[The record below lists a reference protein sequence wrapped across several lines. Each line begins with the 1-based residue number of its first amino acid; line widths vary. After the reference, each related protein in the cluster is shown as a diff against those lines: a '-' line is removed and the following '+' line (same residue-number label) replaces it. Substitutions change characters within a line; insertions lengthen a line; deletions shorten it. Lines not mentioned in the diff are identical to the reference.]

1 MASEQY
7 ILGVVGVNLAAFLA
21 DTSDLSTIRGGGLL
35 LLDGVDWIEA
45 HLKHIAPGST
55 TISRGASE
63 GLFLLP
69 VGADGAALRDQV
81 DAYLKCHSKLRHAT
95 FVVDVEVLHGKD
107 DFPRAREML
116 RAKNRWRQMQSPS
129 LAIPFVDPGA
139 VGGQP
144 CEENAIR
151 PAAPGKD
158 LSPSVQVRK
167 DYGRD
172 RKQGIYAH
180 LTGLS
185 GLPPFAT
192 EFNTIAADIKRGNLD
207 NKMAVVYFD
216 GNAFGKLQKDQPT
229 PQAAQDFDTDLR
241 NMRQGFLKQILQEMI
256 LLPDFFNGDTL
267 RFETLLWGGDE
278 MMFVLPAWRGW
289 WFLQRF
295 FEISSGWQYPTDTP
309 EGTRLHHAAGLV
321 FCNHKAPIARIS
333 HLAKELADYVKTAL
347 GDEGKRHQSGLAYL
361 TLESFDGIGSDI
373 TDYLQRKLL
382 PKMSAKESWWLPADL
397 MTLWAARAPEVLL
410 NFPKRR
416 AHRAAL
422 ELSRGGNYDKVA
434 FEAGLA
440 PELLSALEEIAAA
453 LPDPTLLPLHLAL
466 LWDYLDNREQE

>member
-7 ILGVVGVNLAAFLA
+7 ILGVVGVNLAAFLE

-35 LLDGVDWIEA
+35 LLDGVNWIEA
-45 HLKHIAPGST
+45 HLKHIKPDT
-55 TISRGASE
+55 ITISRGASE

-69 VGADGAALRDQV
+69 VGDDGAALRDQV
-81 DAYLKCHSKLRHAT
+81 DAYLKHHPQLRHAT
-95 FVVDVEVLHGKD
+95 FVVDVEVLHGED

-116 RAKNRWRQMQSPS
+116 HAKNRWRQIQSPS
-129 LAIPFVDPGA
+129 LAIPFVDPST

-151 PAAPGKD
+151 PAARGKT

-172 RKQGIYAH
+172 RKKKIYTD
-180 LTGLS
+180 LTGLTD
-185 GLPPFAT
+185 LPPFAT
-192 EFNTIAADIKRGNLD
+192 EFNTIAADANRGNLD

-216 GNAFGKLQKDQPT
+216 GNAFGNLQKKQPT

-241 NMRQGFLKQILQEMI
+241 NKRQDFLRQILQEMI
-256 LLPDFFNGDTL
+256 LLPDFFNRDTL

-295 FEISSGWQYPTDTP
+295 FEISAEWKYKN
-309 EGTRLHHAAGLV
+309 TRLHHAAGLV

-333 HLAKELADYVKTAL
+333 HLAKELAQYVKDAL
-347 GDEGKRHQSGLAYL
+347 GPKGKENQSGLAYL

-397 MTLWAARAPEVLL
+397 MTRWAARAPEILL

-422 ELSRGGNYDKVA
+422 EISRVGNYVQDA

-440 PELLSALEEIAAA
+440 PELLSALKEMAAA
-453 LPDPTLLPLHLAL
+453 LPDPSLLPLHLAL